1 MRTKETIEHY
11 NCFMHKDA
19 GAYTQMVELPLAAW
33 KRISNT
39 ETP

>member
-1 MRTKETIEHY
+1 MRTKEDIEHY
-11 NCFMHKDA
+11 NRFMHKDA

-33 KRISNT
+33 RSISNA